1 MSKQAQWISCKT
13 QSSPINWF
21 VSILSS
27 FRKKATHPM
36 GTSLDLPGT
45 SGQRRS
51 CLTSCQFCGWNSP
64 LRLALIKGGP
74 DFGYRPEFIINLQ
87 SWLINYLRA
96 RKIIFLTLEAKCWQ
110 NILSVLGFGYL
121 CLISTECN
129 HVYVHSLM
137 FSSVHLKY
145 LDNLC

>member
-64 LRLALIKGGP
+64 LRLALNQR
-74 DFGYRPEFIINLQ
+74 RPRFWVQARIHHQLAKLVDKLFESKKNNLPHVR
-87 SWLINYLRA
+87 SKVL
-96 RKIIFLTLEAKCWQ
+96 AKY
-110 NILSVLGFGYL
+110 SEVLGFGYL